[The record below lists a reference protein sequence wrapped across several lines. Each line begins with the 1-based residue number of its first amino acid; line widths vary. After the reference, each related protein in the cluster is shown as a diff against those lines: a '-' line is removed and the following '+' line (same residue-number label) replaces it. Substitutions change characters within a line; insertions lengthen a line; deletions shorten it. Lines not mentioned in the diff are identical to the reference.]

1 MKNSETLHQTERQ
14 MDEVKW
20 IQSDLRD
27 ALGSLERLRN
37 NPTLRKMTPTG
48 PLRCESMM
56 GMIADLL
63 RTCQDQLQDL
73 QGSTSDLEDLQAD
86 IFRHVGL
93 IRKSK

>member
-1 MKNSETLHQTERQ
+1 MKNSDALYETERQ

-20 IQSDLRD
+20 VQTDLRD

-48 PLRCESMM
+48 PLRCENMM

-63 RTCQDQLQDL
+63 RTCQDQLQ
-73 QGSTSDLEDLQAD
+73 TLEGERSALRVEENQANL
-86 IFRHVGL
+86 HLV
-93 IRKSK
+93 